1 MYARFTHD
9 CECCKFL
16 GHRIDHDWYICG
28 DLGGMSTLVAR
39 YGNDGPEYWSSLV
52 AIVQNDEHYGSNRG
66 LMIKTA
72 QEMLKTL

>member
-16 GHRIDHDWYICG
+16 GHRIDHDWYVCG
-28 DLGGMSTLVAR
+28 TGTELPTLIAR
-39 YGNDGPEYWSSLV
+39 RSNAGPDYWACLV
-52 AIVQNDEHYGSNRG
+52 AIVKNDEHYGSNRG
-66 LMIKTA
+66 LMIETA